1 MSVIGAVHLTGVGSP
16 GDAGYMA
23 CAGQC
28 IAKWLAPCWQGI
40 FATHL
45 HQLLDVDLRAPRL
58 RRFMMETRRQ
68 PDGKLEPTCR
78 MVPGQSTES
87 LALEVAAK
95 SGLPSEIVDRAAQLY
110 EASHPIACSITHADR
125 LGLCIV
131 MPA

>member
-1 MSVIGAVHLTGVGSP
+1 MV
-16 GDAGYMA
+16 

-28 IAKWLAPCWQGI
+28 IGKWRAFCWQGV

-87 LALEVAAK
+87 LALEVAAR
-95 SGLPSEIVDRAAQLY
+95 SGLPSDIVDRAAQLY
-110 EASHPIACSITHADR
+110 QVTHQNTCSTT
-125 LGLCIV
+125 
-131 MPA
+131 